1 MRILGLLIDVDIFLF
16 HKLMSFKLQS
26 CDNLNGTN
34 QKEDRT
40 QQEKKSFTDRK
51 TLEAIVCK

>member
-16 HKLMSFKLQS
+16 YKLMSFKLQS

-40 QQEKKSFTDRK
+40 QQDKKSFTDRK
-51 TLEAIVCK
+51 TLEAIVCQ